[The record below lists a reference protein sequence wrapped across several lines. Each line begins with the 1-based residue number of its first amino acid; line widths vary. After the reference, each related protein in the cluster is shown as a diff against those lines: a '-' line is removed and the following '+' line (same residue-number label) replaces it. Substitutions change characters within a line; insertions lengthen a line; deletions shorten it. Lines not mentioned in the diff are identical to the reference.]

1 MRVRTWGLVVAWA
14 MSLIAVGAWA
24 QASKTIVEG
33 PGLQPPQRIILAGD
47 NIGFQ
52 ASFPVQ
58 QRPGNGAKYV
68 RGALMVRING
78 EWIYAEVATGMYP
91 WKLEAPRP

>member
-33 PGLQPPQRIILAGD
+33 PGFQPPQRIILAGE

-58 QRPGNGAKYV
+58 QRPGNGAQYV
-68 RGALMVRING
+68 RGALMEKING
-78 EWIYAEVATGMYP
+78 EWIYAEVAAGMYP